1 MNTIA
6 SWHTFLNCG
15 LFVILVFIA
24 GLYCILVTRNLMRV
38 LIGLELLTKA
48 VTLLLI
54 AGGFAAGRTQ
64 LSQALVITLIVIEVI
79 VIAVM
84 AGVILSIYRST
95 GSLDASGVKNLKG

>member
-1 MNTIA
+1 MIA
-6 SWHTFLNCG
+6 
-15 LFVILVFIA
+15 VIIALFIA

-54 AGGFAAGRTQ
+54 AAGYATGRMALAQ
-64 LSQALVITLIVIEVI
+64 SLVITLIVIEVV

-84 AGVILSIYRST
+84 AGVILSIYRNA
-95 GSLDASGVKNLKG
+95 GSLDAGNVKNLKG

>member
-1 MNTIA
+1 MIA
-6 SWHTFLNCG
+6 LRVI
-15 LFVILVFIA
+15 LFVA

-54 AGGFAAGRTQ
+54 VAGYATGKTALA
-64 LSQALVITLIVIEVI
+64 QAIVITLIMIEVV

-84 AGVILSIYRST
+84 AGVILSIYRHT
-95 GSLDASGVKNLKG
+95 GSLDARNIKSLKG

>member
-1 MNTIA
+1 MIA
-6 SWHTFLNCG
+6 
-15 LFVILVFIA
+15 VIIMLFIA

-54 AGGFAAGRTQ
+54 VAGYAIGRTG
-64 LSQALVITLIVIEVI
+64 LAQAVVITLIVIEVV

-84 AGVILSIYRST
+84 AGVILSIYRHT
-95 GSLDASGVKNLKG
+95 GSLDASNIKDLKG

>member
-1 MNTIA
+1 MTLNGMIA
-6 SWHTFLNCG
+6 
-15 LFVILVFIA
+15 VIIMLFIA

-54 AGGFAAGRTQ
+54 VAGYVTGRVA
-64 LSQALVITLIVIEVI
+64 LAQAIVITLIVIEVV

-84 AGVILSIYRST
+84 AGVILSIYRHA
-95 GSLDASGVKNLKG
+95 GSLDAQNVKTLKG

>member
-1 MNTIA
+1 MILNGMIA
-6 SWHTFLNCG
+6 
-15 LFVILVFIA
+15 VIIMLFIA

-54 AGGFAAGRTQ
+54 VAGYVTGRVA
-64 LSQALVITLIVIEVI
+64 LAQAIVITLIVIEVV

-84 AGVILSIYRST
+84 AGVILSIYRHT
-95 GSLDASGVKNLKG
+95 GSLDAQNVKTLKG

>member
-1 MNTIA
+1 MNYG
-6 SWHTFLNCG
+6 F
-15 LFVILVFIA
+15 FVVMLFIA

-54 AGGFAAGRTQ
+54 LGGYMTGKVALA
-64 LSQALVITLIVIEVI
+64 QAIVITLIVIEVV

-84 AGVILSIYRST
+84 AGIIVSIYRHT
-95 GSLDASGVKNLKG
+95 GSLAADNVKSLKG